1 MTSAPDRLLRRLE
14 WRLGRRLD
22 GRLQGAYRTV
32 WHGTG
37 LDFTDLRAYTA
48 EDDVRHIDWNVT
60 ARLDEPHVRQ
70 YTEDRELTAWLVVDR
85 SASMRFGPGEQGKE
99 SVAAELSVSLARLV
113 SQGGNRVGAILFDND
128 AHRVIPPRGGRDQIL
143 RIAGELI
150 RPQPGTQGRTAQ
162 GRTGQPGAQGH
173 TGQSGRWWRTAQ
185 PGKRRTAESG
195 AQGRTPQSGAQGR
208 TPQSGA
214 QGRTTDLTAMLSLAA
229 ATTRRRRSL
238 VFVVSDFIGDP
249 GWEKPLAMLAHR
261 HEVVVVR
268 VVDPA
273 ELELPDVGVV
283 LVEDAETGEQVLVD
297 TSDPLLRRRLADQVD
312 GRELAVE
319 TAMRR
324 AGVAAHRITTDL
336 DLLGALVSMTNQSG
350 RVRR

>member
-85 SASMRFGPGEQGKE
+85 SASMRFGAQDQGKD
-99 SVAAELSVSLARLV
+99 SVAAELSISLARLV

-128 AHRVIPPRGGRDQIL
+128 AHKVVPPRGGRDQIL
-143 RIAGELI
+143 RIAHELT
-150 RPQPGTQGRTAQ
+150 RA
-162 GRTGQPGAQGH
+162 QPGA
-173 TGQSGRWWRTAQ
+173 A
-185 PGKRRTAESG
+185 
-195 AQGRTPQSGAQGR
+195 
-208 TPQSGA
+208 
-214 QGRTTDLTAMLSLAA
+214 GRTTDLSAMLSLAA
-229 ATTRRRRSL
+229 ATTRKRRSL

-249 GWEKPLAMLAHR
+249 GWEKPLAMLTHR

-297 TSDPLLRRRLADQVD
+297 TSDPLLRRRLAEEVD
-312 GRELAVE
+312 GRELAVGA
-319 TAMRR
+319 AMRR
-324 AGVAAHRITTDL
+324 AGVAAHRITTDQ
-336 DLLGALVSMTNQSG
+336 DLLDALVSMTHGSG